1 MRSGKG
7 RHRRPRQAPAL
18 LVTAGVAGAGIATSL
33 LGASGA
39 QAVEAST
46 WDSVA
51 QCESGGAWS
60 LNKENGYYGGL
71 QLTLKSWEA
80 YGGTEFADRPDLASR
95 GQQIR
100 VAEKILAAE
109 GPRAWPACAVDSGLE
124 EEVNEA
130 PDLELPLPGPDK
142 GGDEDSDDADSDD
155 ADSDDDGKGDADE
168 DDADEDA
175 QKPGDSDSDDS
186 DDADDSEDA
195 DEKERPDNSDGSD
208 SPKPP
213 GDTSVPSPDE
223 REQDTDPD
231 PEHSSGAGS
240 GSGNSDAAEE
250 EVDNGKGAGDPS
262 GGHDGR
268 IGTDDP
274 DDPTDGAAE
283 SDPGSGSGK
292 HRGRPDPAEKD
303 RADRSGRDDGHLVEI
318 GDTLTSIAER
328 HELAGGWPE
337 LYETNRPAVGE
348 DPDHILPGQLLQLG
362 EEDDAETSR

>member
-18 LVTAGVAGAGIATSL
+18 LVTAGVTGAGIATSL

-39 QAVEAST
+39 QAVDAST

-60 LNKENGYYGGL
+60 LNEENGYYGGL
-71 QLTLKSWEA
+71 QLTLKSWET

-95 GQQIR
+95 SQQIQ

-124 EEVNEA
+124 EEVNET
-130 PDLELPLPGPDK
+130 PDLELPLPDPDK
-142 GGDEDSDDADSDD
+142 GGDEDSKDDGKDDDKDDADS
-155 ADSDDDGKGDADE
+155 
-168 DDADEDA
+168 
-175 QKPGDSDSDDS
+175 QKPGDSEDSDGSDSDDS
-186 DDADDSEDA
+186 E
-195 DEKERPDNSDGSD
+195 EKERPDDSDGSG

-231 PEHSSGAGS
+231 SEKPSKPGS
-240 GSGNSDAAEE
+240 GSGSTDDAEDDTA
-250 EVDNGKGAGDPS
+250 DDADKGKGDPS
-262 GGHDGR
+262 GGHSGR
-268 IGTDDP
+268 IGADDP

-283 SDPGSGSGK
+283 SDPGAGSGK

-318 GDTLTSIAER
+318 GDTLASIAER

-337 LYETNRPAVGE
+337 LYETNRPTVGE

-362 EEDDAETSR
+362 EQDDAEKAR